1 MKNPEILSVPI
12 QELPVSRLF
21 KQGSERLGFG
31 TLQEILDETTGK
43 LMEKENFNY
52 AWFGEL
58 IDILT
63 AAGLL
68 HLLQPTQGNSRV

>member
-1 MKNPEILSVPI
+1 MKNPEILTVPI
-12 QELPVSRLF
+12 RELPVSQLF
-21 KQGSERLGFG
+21 KKGSEEMGFG
-31 TLQEILDETTGK
+31 ALQEILDVKPGK

-52 AWFGEL
+52 VWFGEL

-68 HLLQPTQGNSRV
+68 HLLQPTQGNSRI